1 MSVKCI
7 TAANMSGW
15 PLRPCWPLWPWPLL
29 KQRLRDTLVSVG
41 PRLIVQLCLL
51 AAFLYFFGFPAVA
64 RFAKKGVVVVE
75 TEKDT
80 DGIPFPAITL
90 SAVAQITNDTCFNN
104 NESIEDCIEANT
116 LNCSDI
122 LKPSVLG
129 FRRQKEIDF
138 TKDLTEDFT
147 STWAGRYFTLRLPIN
162 IGPNPDEYQ
171 LYLGLNKNLT
181 FYVFVHDPDYFFYNY
196 NEIALPSTLTRFE
209 TTPQG
214 RWVHNLELTEVNKLN
229 LPSSPCNDD
238 PDYNFQSCLRR
249 SISEEVFCFRKILTF
264 SRFFRASLNVGFS

>member
-1 MSVKCI
+1 M
-7 TAANMSGW
+7 
-15 PLRPCWPLWPWPLL
+15 WPWSLL

-41 PRLIVQLCLL
+41 PRLIVQVCLL

-90 SAVAQITNDTCFNN
+90 SAVAQITNDTCFNK
-104 NESIEDCIEANT
+104 NESIEDCIEKNT
-116 LNCSDI
+116 INCSDI

-147 STWAGRYFTLRLPIN
+147 STWDGRYYTLRLPFK
-162 IGPNPDEYQ
+162 IGPDDNQDQ
-171 LYLGLNKNLT
+171 FFLG
-181 FYVFVHDPDYFFYNY
+181 F
-196 NEIALPSTLTRFE
+196 I
-209 TTPQG
+209 
-214 RWVHNLELTEVNKLN
+214 
-229 LPSSPCNDD
+229 
-238 PDYNFQSCLRR
+238 
-249 SISEEVFCFRKILTF
+249 
-264 SRFFRASLNVGFS
+264 VGKK